1 MMEQSERE
9 KIQEEVE
16 MLEMIL
22 DAYNEE
28 PGLRNRPGAAEYID
42 SVLDRYNEL
51 KEMLNNTPFE

>member
-28 PGLRNRPGAAEYID
+28 PELRNRPGAAEYID

-51 KEMLNNTPFE
+51 KEMLNNTPSE